1 EVETFYRASRPW
13 NQRDIPVLLTGTL
26 SPEVYPLRC
35 RLAALIRAR
44 KIPGRI
50 HPHPGNYLASL
61 EACDAQEKIYA
72 AQLGRTKIHLG
83 CCSRYGYRL
92 ARIPEAAMAGCCI
105 VSDLPAHDQAE
116 HMSFMREIHM
126 CMSDA
131 ELVAAVKR
139 AVDDQEGSRIKA
151 ERGQQLM
158 LDRYR
163 MEDYVSRLI
172 AAIEE
177 PSYPWMPKDQPC
189 STTR

>member
-1 EVETFYRASRPW
+1 MFYRASRPW
-13 NQRDIPVLLTGTL
+13 PQRDIPVLLTGTL

-35 RLAALIRAR
+35 RLAELIRAR

-61 EACDAQEKIYA
+61 EACDAQERHYA
-72 AQLGRTKIHLG
+72 ELLGRTKVFLT
-83 CCSRYGYRL
+83 CSSRYRYAL
-92 ARIPEAAMAGCCI
+92 AKYVEAAMAGCC
-105 VSDLPAHDQAE
+105 VMSDLPAHNQAE
-116 HMSFMREIHM
+116 HMSFMREIHT

-139 AVDDQEGSRIKA
+139 AVEDQEGSRIKA

-163 MEDYVSRLI
+163 MEDYVTRLI
-172 AAIEE
+172 GAIKEQ
-177 PSYPWMPKDQPC
+177 SHV
-189 STTR
+189 